1 MKKVKDCLEFTPFT
15 NLPLSE
21 AKRNKTNTD
30 NLSFNQPIRTIIST
44 IKIRELRMLTCVFC
58 VRDQIHFHLLTKCK
72 NLLESKAQ
80 YYSFH
85 INITFGMGGELD
97 IERGNTEYHCKAITS
112 SQKFGCVS

>member
-1 MKKVKDCLEFTPFT
+1 
-15 NLPLSE
+15 
-21 AKRNKTNTD
+21 
-30 NLSFNQPIRTIIST
+30 
-44 IKIRELRMLTCVFC
+44 MLTCVFC